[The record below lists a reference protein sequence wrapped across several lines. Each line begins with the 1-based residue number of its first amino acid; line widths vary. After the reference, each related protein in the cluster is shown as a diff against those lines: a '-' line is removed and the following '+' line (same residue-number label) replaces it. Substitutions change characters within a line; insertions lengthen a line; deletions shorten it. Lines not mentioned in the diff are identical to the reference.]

1 MIGAKQEASM
11 SEQLRLMIYKEDSI
25 NYRYLVHG
33 ANPSLR
39 GRFRTPTPLTGD
51 SALVAIK
58 NALEP
63 TARNSRTGQPRP
75 SVIGIIGGSVVW
87 VAREAS

>member
-1 MIGAKQEASM
+1 M
-11 SEQLRLMIYKEDSI
+11 SKRLRLMIYKEDPI

-51 SALVAIK
+51 SELVAIK
-58 NALEP
+58 NALQARFHCLEP
-63 TARNSRTGQPRP
+63 YIANLKLIP
-75 SVIGIIGGSVVW
+75 
-87 VAREAS
+87 

>member
-11 SEQLRLMIYKEDSI
+11 SKQLRLMIYKEDSN

-51 SALVAIK
+51 SELVAIK
-58 NALEP
+58 NALQ
-63 TARNSRTGQPRP
+63 ARSRRLKPY
-75 SVIGIIGGSVVW
+75 IANLKVVP
-87 VAREAS
+87 